1 MAERAGGS
9 VGHPY
14 TIGLICARGG
24 SKGVHRKNLCLLAG
38 KPLVGWAIEV
48 AQNCP
53 SLDRVV
59 VSTEDSEIAEVARRF
74 GAEVPFVR
82 PAEFAEDNSPELAV
96 WQHALRTLAS
106 AEGRLPEVMVNIPT
120 TSPLRAI
127 EDVEACIAELLKFE
141 ADLCLTVRSA
151 QRNPYFNMIRLNDG
165 WASVVITPP
174 TATFRRQ
181 DAPTVYD
188 ITTVAY
194 AARSEYVLRTH
205 SLLEGRVRA
214 VVVPEERAL
223 DIDSELDLAF
233 AEFLKSRE
241 KDESKS
247 V

>member
-1 MAERAGGS
+1 MPIK
-9 VGHPY
+9 HPY

-24 SKGVHRKNLCLLAG
+24 SKGVHRKNLRLLAG
-38 KPLVGWAIEV
+38 KPLIGWAIEV
-48 AQNCP
+48 ARKCP

-59 VSTEDSEIAEVARRF
+59 ISTEDAEIAEVARKF

-96 WQHALRTLAS
+96 WQHALRTLATD
-106 AEGRLPEVMVNIPT
+106 ERGLPEVMVNIPT
-120 TSPLRAI
+120 TSPMRAV
-127 EDVEACIAELLKFE
+127 EDVENCIAELLKFN

-151 QRNPYFNMIRLNDG
+151 QRNPYFNMIKLDDG
-165 WASVVITPP
+165 WASLVITSP

-181 DAPTVYD
+181 DAPEMYD

-194 AARSEYVLRTH
+194 AARSEYVLRAQR
-205 SLLEGRVRA
+205 LLEGKVRA
-214 VVVPEERAL
+214 VLVPEERAL

-233 AEFLKSRE
+233 AEFLKNKE

-247 V
+247 VRS